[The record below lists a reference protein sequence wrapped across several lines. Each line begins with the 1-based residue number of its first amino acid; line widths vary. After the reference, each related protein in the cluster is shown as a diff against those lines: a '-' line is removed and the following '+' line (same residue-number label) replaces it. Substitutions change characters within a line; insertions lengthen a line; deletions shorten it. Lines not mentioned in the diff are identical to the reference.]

1 MEVFHVV
8 GKEMEK
14 LSPDDGQY
22 TFLDGDVYV
31 VDNKNEIWIWIGK
44 DCAVEEQ
51 TVGAWVANKLDNQD
65 RGGEPSVYST
75 NQDDEPEDFTKL
87 VNFTVKDGDTPGF
100 LKRAELDIV
109 KFKLFRVYIKKDTAS
124 IDDAEIEEVK
134 LNKKSLSSNDVFVLD
149 GNDELYMWIGKEAQ
163 REEKFEGQKLMQK
176 IDSERNYLPLTYT
189 IYEGEGGK
197 SEKGFYEL
205 IGKLAE
211 QGSAISVEDQRE
223 LGYRP
228 EDQKQPE
235 QRSKEKE
242 EKKGFFARLLSLFR

>member
-1 MEVFHVV
+1 MEVFHII
-8 GKEMEK
+8 GKEMENI
-14 LSPDDGQY
+14 SPDGDSY

-31 VDNKNEIWIWIGK
+31 VDNKDEIWIWIGK

-51 TVGAWVANKLDNQD
+51 TVGAWVANKLDNQE

-75 NQDDEPEDFTKL
+75 KQNDEPEDFTNL
-87 VNFTVKDGDTPGF
+87 IEFNVVDGDTPGF
-100 LKRAELDIV
+100 LKRAELDVV
-109 KFKLFRVYIKKDTAS
+109 KFKLYRVYIKKETAS
-124 IDDAEIEEVK
+124 IDDAQIEEVK
-134 LNKKSLSSNDVFVLD
+134 LDKKSLSSKDVFVLD

-176 IDSERNYLPLTYT
+176 IDSDRNYLPLSYT

-197 SEKGFYEL
+197 SEEGFYKL
-205 IGKLAE
+205 IKKLAE

-235 QRSKEKE
+235 QRSKTKE
-242 EKKGFFARLLSLFR
+242 EKKGFFARLLSIFR